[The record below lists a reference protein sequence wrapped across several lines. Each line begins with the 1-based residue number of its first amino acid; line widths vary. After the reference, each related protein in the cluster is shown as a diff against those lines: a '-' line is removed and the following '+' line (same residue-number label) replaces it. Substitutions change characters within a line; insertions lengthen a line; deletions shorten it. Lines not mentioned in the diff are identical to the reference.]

1 MNAVLEKLGVT
12 GPARGALPDDRAVS
26 VGLDRRRLMRGL
38 GAAVVVLV
46 VGLQLPSVITSHYY
60 QGIAVSG
67 AILGIMALGIGFLA
81 RRSGLV
87 SLGQTAFYGG
97 SAYLVAIASTHWGWS
112 PLQAAVFGFVGG
124 TVLAAVIGALVVR
137 TPGMSFVMLTLAFGQ
152 ALYQLVILDSV
163 RSTTGGF
170 DGLSITFKPSQT
182 FLGLTQSDL
191 GTPSKFWP
199 LVWTSVVIVAVVLW
213 LVGRSR
219 LGTLLEGIREN
230 EERARFSGY
239 NTYTPRLVAFTIAGA
254 AASLAGALFAL
265 NGAYVSPDVLSFT
278 TAGNALI
285 ATIVGGAATLVG
297 PVVGATLYI
306 YAQAKFASGGN
317 LQLYTGLALIIVL
330 VFIPGGIVGGAGRL
344 AGNARGRLPGGI
356 VGGAARLAGNARM
369 RLGGNRR

>member
-1 MNAVLEKLGVT
+1 MSAVLERLRVT
-12 GPARGALPDDRAVS
+12 HPEGEPQPDDRAVS
-26 VGLDRRRLMRGL
+26 VGLDRRRLLQGI
-38 GAAVVVLV
+38 GVAVVALV
-46 VGLQLPSVITSHYY
+46 IGLQVPSVITSTYY

-81 RRSGLV
+81 HRSGLI

-97 SAYLVAIASTHWGWS
+97 AAYLVAIASTHWGWS
-112 PLQAAVFGFVGG
+112 PLLAGAFGFVGG
-124 TVLAAVIGALVVR
+124 TVLAAGIGALVVR

-152 ALYQLVILDSV
+152 ALYALVVLDSV

-182 FLGLTQSDL
+182 FLGLSQSDL
-191 GTPSKFWP
+191 GTPSSVWP
-199 LVWTSVVIVAVVLW
+199 LVWVSVVIVALVLW

-239 NTYTPRLVAFTIAGA
+239 NTYLPRLAAFTIAGA
-254 AASLAGALFAL
+254 AASLAGVLFAL

-285 ATIVGGAATLVG
+285 ATIVGGVATLVG
-297 PVVGATLYI
+297 PLVGAVAYI

-330 VFIPGGIVGGAGRL
+330 VFIPGGIVGGIVRL
-344 AGNARGRLPGGI
+344 AGKIRKRGPRSSE
-356 VGGAARLAGNARM
+356 
-369 RLGGNRR
+369 